1 MVEAKNSANRF
12 DEKEDCEVGFVQAE
26 FIGVVD
32 NNVSVVDRVYQQRVR
47 QRAQERMPAQK
58 VENQTEDKLLFA
70 SDFLEKQM

>member
-12 DEKEDCEVGFVQAE
+12 DEKEDCEVRFVQAE